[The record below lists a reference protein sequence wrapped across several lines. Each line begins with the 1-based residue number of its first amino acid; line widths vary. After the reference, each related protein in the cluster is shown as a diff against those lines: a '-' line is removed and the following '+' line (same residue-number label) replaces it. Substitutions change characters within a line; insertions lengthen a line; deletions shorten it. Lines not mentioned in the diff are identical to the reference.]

1 MNSALY
7 LQGATPSSM
16 QSCRRSFFFWSIVWS
31 VFKPR
36 CGARW
41 FFLLSLPSFG
51 LVRKQSLLYALAGV
65 GSVAVAIGIAWFLG
79 KSEGFFLPGLISGSM
94 TLLLTIV
101 SLVIRRPMVAWT
113 SYIARR
119 WPLDWYWHPQVRPAY
134 SEVTF
139 AWALF
144 FAARLLLQ
152 FSLFE
157 NKNVNSLA
165 VTNFIT
171 GWPATILLLVFSY
184 LYGTGGL
191 RNCAVPAWKNF
202 ATTPQPRGKVN
213 GAGFNLYPTKV
224 YTRRKFHENNRSQF
238 TNCISYF
245 DIDWPSGR
253 FGRQSRWGFD
263 CWSSIIC
270 FVSRA
275 GLSNPVAGLY
285 PGLFVTD

>member
-1 MNSALY
+1 MWSALA
-7 LQGATPSSM
+7 L
-16 QSCRRSFFFWSIVWS
+16 S
-31 VFKPR
+31 VVIAAVR
-36 CGARW
+36 II
-41 FFLLSLPSFG
+41 
-51 LVRKQSLLYALAGV
+51 RKQSLIYALAGV

-113 SYIARR
+113 SFIARR

-139 AWALF
+139 AWAIF

-157 NKNVNSLA
+157 NKDVNSLA

-184 LYGTGGL
+184 LYGTWRL
-191 RNCAVPAWKNF
+191 AQL
-202 ATTPQPRGKVN
+202 T
-213 GAGFNLYPTKV
+213 
-224 YTRRKFHENNRSQF
+224 RSQRGR
-238 TNCISYF
+238 IQQQH
-245 DIDWPSGR
+245 PS
-253 FGRQSRWGFD
+253 
-263 CWSSIIC
+263 
-270 FVSRA
+270 
-275 GLSNPVAGLY
+275 PVARSAARVLIIAQ
-285 PGLFVTD
+285 

>member
-1 MNSALY
+1 MAIGENSGSGNMPEKVAVHSTKGRELLEELQTVFAGRNSFLDAILPPIIFLVINSLIGFQAAMWSALA
-7 LQGATPSSM
+7 L
-16 QSCRRSFFFWSIVWS
+16 SIVI
-31 VFKPR
+31 
-36 CGARW
+36 AI
-41 FFLLSLPSFG
+41 
-51 LVRKQSLLYALAGV
+51 VRVGRRQSLLYALAGV

-157 NKNVNSLA
+157 NQNVNLLA

-171 GWPATILLLVFSY
+171 GWPATILLLIFSY
-184 LYGTGGL
+184 LYGTWRLTQLHGPSVDEF
-191 RNCAVPAWKNF
+191 NNDTPAPW
-202 ATTPQPRGKVN
+202 QGQRRG
-213 GAGFNLYPTKV
+213 F
-224 YTRRKFHENNRSQF
+224 
-238 TNCISYF
+238 
-245 DIDWPSGR
+245 
-253 FGRQSRWGFD
+253 
-263 CWSSIIC
+263 
-270 FVSRA
+270 
-275 GLSNPVAGLY
+275 
-285 PGLFVTD
+285 